1 LGVLLVLTEHAVIA
15 PTGGGAHTVAGDR
28 DRRLQRHPCVQLA
41 VDQPFLSTVQALQV
55 FANALLA
62 DVDPI
67 AAELDRPVIGKQ
79 IGRLAPKPAID
90 VESERALQLLDGARP
105 FEPLDALRQLL
116 DPRVQVLRTG
126 RCRHSERHTSEQG
139 VPADPPRGPH
149 SHSRSRRYQSWPAM
163 IGTRAALKSPNLD

>member
-28 DRRLQRHPCVQLA
+28 NRRLQRHPFVQLA

-62 DVDPI
+62 DVDSV
-67 AAELDRPVIGKQ
+67 AAELDRPVIDKQ

-90 VESERALQLLDGARP
+90 VESERAL
-105 FEPLDALRQLL
+105 ELR
-116 DPRVQVLRTG
+116 
-126 RCRHSERHTSEQG
+126 SEEHTSELQ
-139 VPADPPRGPH
+139 
-149 SHSRSRRYQSWPAM
+149 SRE
-163 IGTRAALKSPNLD
+163 NLVCRLLLEKKKRQDVLP